1 MGLPTEDID
10 VVKNHRVI
18 EWLKAEL
25 VGSVGGL
32 FKAIIGGG
40 EDIVADCLAR
50 IITSTYLLGRRLGLS
65 FARIDLKMEQNLR
78 SSIAAEHEIE
88 EWYGDLSALASYMEA
103 KKR

>member
-1 MGLPTEDID
+1 MSLPTNEID

-25 VGSVGGL
+25 VSSVGGL

-40 EDIVADCLAR
+40 EDLVADCLAR

-65 FARIDLKMEQNLR
+65 FGRIDLKMEQNLR
-78 SSIAAEHEIE
+78 SSIDASHEIE
-88 EWYGDLSALASYMEA
+88 EWYGDLSALSAYLEA

>member
-1 MGLPTEDID
+1 MGKSTEEID
-10 VVKNHRVI
+10 VVKSHRVI

-40 EDIVADCLAR
+40 DDLVTDCLAR

-65 FARIDLKMEQNLR
+65 FSKIDMKIEQNLR
-78 SSIAAEHEIE
+78 SSIAVDHEIE
-88 EWYGDLSALASYMEA
+88 EWYGDLSALTAYVEG
-103 KKR
+103 KKK

>member
-1 MGLPTEDID
+1 MAVPTEDID

-25 VGSVGGL
+25 VSSVGGL
-32 FKAIIGGG
+32 FKAVIGGG
-40 EDIVADCLAR
+40 EDLVTDCLAR

-65 FARIDLKMEQNLR
+65 FSRMDYKVEQQLKASI
-78 SSIAAEHEIE
+78 SSSHEIE
-88 EWYGDLSALASYMEA
+88 EWYGDLSALAAYLEA

>member
-1 MGLPTEDID
+1 MGKSTEDID
-10 VVKNHRVI
+10 VVKSHRVI
-18 EWLKAEL
+18 EWLKAEM

-40 EDIVADCLAR
+40 EDMVSDSLAR

-78 SSIAAEHEIE
+78 SSIALDHEIE
-88 EWYGDLSALASYMEA
+88 EWYGDLSALSAYMEG
-103 KKR
+103 KKK